1 MTDQKHRRTTVHI
14 SKGSIE
20 PLGDRAASTVFNQS
34 IQRLAYAGQDVEIT
48 DVDRKFYEANKR
60 KKNSPG
66 YPDQGEL
73 LEKFADAT
81 GRTISESIVAL
92 DKLER
97 TE

>member
-34 IQRLAYAGQDVEIT
+34 IQRLAYAGQDIEIT
-48 DVDRKFYEANKR
+48 DADRNFYTANKR
-60 KKNSPG
+60 RKNSPG
-66 YPDQGEL
+66 YPDQGKL
-73 LEKFADAT
+73 LMNFVKTT
-81 GRTISESIVAL
+81 GRTVPEAIVVL